1 MRDVLSIFLRSKISY
16 NDNKPSC
23 NSDKPQTNK
32 PPCNSD
38 KPQGEAAYITIE
50 MEVSNQ
56 STNIS

>member
-23 NSDKPQTNK
+23 NSDKPQ
-32 PPCNSD
+32 
-38 KPQGEAAYITIE
+38 GEAAYITIE